1 MSIRYSTYHV
11 CAVKW
16 TRVPA
21 GAGCTCQLVLLLLN
35 WCEWKSSFDFGA
47 SGNDHLILDIGGL
60 RSASQIYQRD
70 FRFFV
75 ASVSGSTGATLRVLG
90 FFGIGFR
97 VMGLGGWG

>member
-1 MSIRYSTYHV
+1 MCPYGTVHITLVQSSGRESPLE
-11 CAVKW
+11 
-16 TRVPA
+16 PA
-21 GAGCTCQLVLLLLN
+21 ALVLPLLN

-47 SGNDHLILDIGGL
+47 SGNYHLILDIGGL